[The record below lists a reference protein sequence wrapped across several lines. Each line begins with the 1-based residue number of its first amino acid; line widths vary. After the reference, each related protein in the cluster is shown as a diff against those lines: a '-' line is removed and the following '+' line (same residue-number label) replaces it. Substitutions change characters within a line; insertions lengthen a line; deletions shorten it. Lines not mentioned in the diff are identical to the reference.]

1 MFLSFA
7 PLLALMACADPRPS
21 ILLVTLDT
29 TRADRLGPYGYMLAQ
44 TPTLDALAA
53 QGVVYTRAYATCP
66 LTIPSHASLF
76 TGRTPPSHGVRDNG
90 DYVLPET
97 AITLAE
103 RFAEAGWRTAAFTAA
118 FPTQARWGLNQGFER
133 YHDPL
138 RRLPTQLDWSDQ
150 RAADEVITD
159 ALATLPGL
167 AKDGEPLFVWV
178 HLFDAHWPY
187 EPPEPALS
195 AHPGRPYDGEI
206 TFADAELGRLIAW
219 FDEARP
225 GGVVVIT
232 ADHGEGLGD
241 GGERTHGFL
250 LHDGTVRVPLIVR
263 APGLTALGRVDDPV
277 SHIDVAP
284 TLLNLAGLPLH
295 DGLQGADLR
304 EGGSER
310 PYSEALTGQLGL
322 GLAPMFAYTDEA
334 GRYMEG
340 GWGAFYP
347 AEGERVSTSAR
358 AGDTTAEAATLAA
371 IRAGMEAVATA
382 EASLSAEELLQ
393 LSALGYLGGDA
404 DAPAGVVDPRDVIGV
419 IPLTWEARRRL
430 GQGQLNQAEALIVR
444 LEAEMP
450 GTYGV
455 ALLRAQLTR
464 AQGKVGEAAARYT
477 DLYLQAPSST
487 LALQLADF
495 HAAWGD
501 WRGAEGW
508 YQSALDHQPMSPEAL
523 RGLVESALK
532 LGEPE
537 RAEELALDALALYP
551 DHAEVGLMLAALY
564 LRDGRAEEAL
574 AESSRALVLM
584 PRSVWALSIDAEAR
598 WALGQADLSIE
609 RLQDALLIDRLNLP
623 LRLRLAAQLLEIGR
637 NAEAVRALGPYAAI
651 FPESEELGALLAAAQ
666 RALVGEVQGG

>member
-304 EGGSER
+304 EGGQRAAVQRGLDR
-310 PYSEALTGQLGL
+310 PARLGL
-322 GLAPMFAYTDEA
+322 GADVRLH
-334 GRYMEG
+334 RRG
-340 GWGAFYP
+340 G
-347 AEGERVSTSAR
+347 
-358 AGDTTAEAATLAA
+358 
-371 IRAGMEAVATA
+371 AVH
-382 EASLSAEELLQ
+382 
-393 LSALGYLGGDA
+393 GG
-404 DAPAGVVDPRDVIGV
+404 
-419 IPLTWEARRRL
+419 RL
-430 GQGQLNQAEALIVR
+430 GRVLPR
-444 LEAEMP
+444 
-450 GTYGV
+450 
-455 ALLRAQLTR
+455 
-464 AQGKVGEAAARYT
+464 
-477 DLYLQAPSST
+477 
-487 LALQLADF
+487 
-495 HAAWGD
+495 
-501 WRGAEGW
+501 RG
-508 YQSALDHQPMSPEAL
+508 
-523 RGLVESALK
+523 
-532 LGEPE
+532 
-537 RAEELALDALALYP
+537 
-551 DHAEVGLMLAALY
+551 
-564 LRDGRAEEAL
+564 
-574 AESSRALVLM
+574 
-584 PRSVWALSIDAEAR
+584 
-598 WALGQADLSIE
+598 
-609 RLQDALLIDRLNLP
+609 
-623 LRLRLAAQLLEIGR
+623 
-637 NAEAVRALGPYAAI
+637 
-651 FPESEELGALLAAAQ
+651 
-666 RALVGEVQGG
+666 

>member
-1 MFLSFA
+1 M
-7 PLLALMACADPRPS
+7 
-21 ILLVTLDT
+21 VTLK
-29 TRADRLGPYGYMLAQ
+29 
-44 TPTLDALAA
+44 AL
-53 QGVVYTRAYATCP
+53 V
-66 LTIPSHASLF
+66 
-76 TGRTPPSHGVRDNG
+76 
-90 DYVLPET
+90 
-97 AITLAE
+97 
-103 RFAEAGWRTAAFTAA
+103 
-118 FPTQARWGLNQGFER
+118 
-133 YHDPL
+133 
-138 RRLPTQLDWSDQ
+138 
-150 RAADEVITD
+150 
-159 ALATLPGL
+159 
-167 AKDGEPLFVWV
+167 
-178 HLFDAHWPY
+178 

-263 APGLTALGRVDDPV
+263 APGILPNTQVHDPV

-295 DGLQGADLR
+295 DGLQGEDLR

-358 AGDTTAEAATLAA
+358 AGATTDEAATLGA

-382 EASLSAEELLQ
+382 EASLSAEELAQ

-430 GQGQLNQAEALIVR
+430 G
-444 LEAEMP
+444 
-450 GTYGV
+450 
-455 ALLRAQLTR
+455 
-464 AQGKVGEAAARYT
+464 
-477 DLYLQAPSST
+477 
-487 LALQLADF
+487 
-495 HAAWGD
+495 
-501 WRGAEGW
+501 
-508 YQSALDHQPMSPEAL
+508 
-523 RGLVESALK
+523 
-532 LGEPE
+532 
-537 RAEELALDALALYP
+537 
-551 DHAEVGLMLAALY
+551 
-564 LRDGRAEEAL
+564 
-574 AESSRALVLM
+574 
-584 PRSVWALSIDAEAR
+584 
-598 WALGQADLSIE
+598 
-609 RLQDALLIDRLNLP
+609 
-623 LRLRLAAQLLEIGR
+623 
-637 NAEAVRALGPYAAI
+637 
-651 FPESEELGALLAAAQ
+651 
-666 RALVGEVQGG
+666 

>member
-1 MFLSFA
+1 MFLSFV
-7 PLLALMACADPRPS
+7 LLTAMMACADPRPS
-21 ILLVTLDT
+21 VLLVTLDT

-44 TPTLDALAA
+44 TPTIDGLAA

-90 DYVLPET
+90 DYVLPEA

-103 RFAEAGWRTAAFTAA
+103 RFAEAGWRTAAFTSA

-167 AKDGEPLFVWV
+167 AADGEPLFVWV

-219 FDEARP
+219 FDAARP

-250 LHDGTVRVPLIVR
+250 LHDGTVRVPLILR
-263 APGLTALGRVDDPV
+263 GPGLAANTRVDDPV
-277 SHIDVAP
+277 SHIDLAP
-284 TLLNLAGLPLH
+284 TLLNLAGIPLH
-295 DGLQGADLR
+295 DGLQGRDLR

-322 GLAPMFAYTDEA
+322 GLAPMFAYTDPA

-358 AGDTTAEAATLAA
+358 AGDSAAEAATLAA
-371 IRAGMEAVATA
+371 LRAGMEAVATA
-382 EASLSAEELLQ
+382 EATLSAEELAQ

-404 DAPAGVVDPRDVIGV
+404 DAPAGVVDPRDVIHV

-430 GQGQLNQAEALIVR
+430 GQGQLVQAEALITR

-477 DLYLQAPSST
+477 DLYLQSPSST
-487 LALQLADF
+487 LALQLADLY
-495 HAAWGD
+495 AAWGD
-501 WRGAEGW
+501 WREAEGW

-537 RAEELALDALALYP
+537 RAELLAIDALALYP
-551 DHAEVGLMLAALY
+551 DHAEVSLMLAALY

-574 AESSRALVLM
+574 AESSRALLRL
-584 PRSVWALSIDAEAR
+584 PRSVWALSVDAEAR

-623 LRLRLAAQLLEIGR
+623 LRLRLAAQLIELGR

-651 FPESEELGALLAAAQ
+651 FPDSEELAALLAAAQ
-666 RALVGEVQGG
+666 TGLAGELAGG

>member
-277 SHIDVAP
+277 SHLDVAP

-295 DGLQGADLR
+295 DEPGVLREPDGGADPRSRARTDAAHHAVQARQRRTSSPRQDGHPAHRAGAGQGHQQNRQLR
-304 EGGSER
+304 LSMATSIRITALEGVPEIAPGQALDEVLAAALQQNGLSLADGDAVVCCQKIVSKSENR
-310 PYSEALTGQLGL
+310 FVE
-322 GLAPMFAYTDEA
+322 LATVTP
-334 GRYMEG
+334 
-340 GWGAFYP
+340 
-347 AEGERVSTSAR
+347 SAR
-358 AGDTTAEAATLAA
+358 AQELSAICGKDPRLVELVLGESTEVVRCIKDVLIVRHKLGFVVANAA
-371 IRAGMEAVATA
+371 IDQSNIPGGGERA
-382 EASLSAEELLQ
+382 LL
-393 LSALGYLGGDA
+393 L
-404 DAPAGVVDPRDVIGV
+404 PVDPDASAARLRDAI
-419 IPLTWEARRRL
+419 ARRL
-430 GQGQLNQAEALIVR
+430 GVKVGVLISDSFGR
-444 LEAEMP
+444 P
-450 GTYGV
+450 WRIGV
-455 ALLRAQLTR
+455 SGVGIGCAGLRAVIDER
-464 AQGKVGEAAARYT
+464 GRT
-477 DLYLQAPSST
+477 DRFGRELQVTQIAV
-487 LALQLADF
+487 AD
-495 HAAWGD
+495 
-501 WRGAEGW
+501 
-508 YQSALDHQPMSPEAL
+508 Q
-523 RGLVESALK
+523 
-532 LGEPE
+532 
-537 RAEELALDALALYP
+537 
-551 DHAEVGLMLAALY
+551 
-564 LRDGRAEEAL
+564 
-574 AESSRALVLM
+574 
-584 PRSVWALSIDAEAR
+584 
-598 WALGQADLSIE
+598 
-609 RLQDALLIDRLNLP
+609 
-623 LRLRLAAQLLEIGR
+623 
-637 NAEAVRALGPYAAI
+637 
-651 FPESEELGALLAAAQ
+651 LAAAAVMAMGEADEG
-666 RALVGEVQGG
+666 RPMVVVSGLPTRYFNIHTPASALVRPLNEDLFK